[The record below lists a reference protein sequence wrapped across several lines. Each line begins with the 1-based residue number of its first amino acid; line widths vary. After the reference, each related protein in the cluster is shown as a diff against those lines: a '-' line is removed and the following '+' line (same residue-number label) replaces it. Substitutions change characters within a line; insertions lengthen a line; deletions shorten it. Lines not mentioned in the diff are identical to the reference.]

1 MRRRWRSRRAAVAG
15 VLLFGGLLLGLVA
28 LQARAAAREGARGKQ
43 ALVAAERHL
52 NEGRWPEAER
62 ELRTARARFVASGDE
77 LGRLGPLVPASKWV
91 PFVRVQVRGTE
102 GFASAGVLLADAAL
116 QLTHASSALL
126 NPPQPNVPVADSLT
140 ALQSVHTALMQGLEA
155 LDASIAKVAALNG
168 YRLVGPLATA
178 RADLVDRLPPARQ
191 RVARAEAGLRAFL
204 SFAGG
209 GGPRRYLVFSQ
220 NPDEV
225 RPTGGF
231 LGTYGLLTSGPNRLK
246 LERYDGIEALINA
259 PAHEAAARPSAEA
272 PAPFRLVKPSKQ
284 NLANVNA
291 TPDWPA
297 SARLAAELWVRG
309 GEAPVDGVLSF
320 TPDFLARLL
329 KVLGPVEIPSFGET
343 VTAEN
348 LIERADFHTHR
359 ANPGVGGGRKVFVA
373 EAVRLSLERLL
384 QAPASQW
391 RDLGRV
397 AGEGFGS
404 REAMAWSA
412 EEPVETV
419 LHGLGW
425 DGAFVGADGD
435 FVAPSE
441 FEYSAK
447 NGRGLRR
454 TYQHK
459 VVLRADG
466 SARVTTD
473 VAIANTLSPH
483 PVFNLD
489 SLSYVA
495 MYGPRGAVAVEG
507 ADGGEGMTP
516 PDSPE
521 PALDGHPAA
530 GWLRAAPPLG
540 EDRFRVAWEVPRLA
554 IRRGDRS
561 FEYRL
566 TWRHLAAHRGD
577 VVHLAVELP
586 PGWRWQHAA
595 PPKTIDLLAGF
606 SGSWAFHQAKS

>member
-1 MRRRWRSRRAAVAG
+1 MRRPRRVAVAG
-15 VLLFGGLLLGLVA
+15 ALLLGGLFLALVL
-28 LQARAAAREGARGKQ
+28 LQASSSAREASQGKQ

-52 NEGRWPEAER
+52 AAGRWPEAEQS
-62 ELRTARARFVASGDE
+62 LRTARSRFVASGDE
-77 LGRLGPLVPASKWV
+77 LDRLGPLVPASKWV

-116 QLTHASSALL
+116 QVTRAGSALL
-126 NPPQPNVPVADSLT
+126 HPPSPDVPMAESLSS
-140 ALQSVHTALMQGLEA
+140 LQSVHSALADGLTA

-168 YRLVGPLATA
+168 YRLVGPLASA
-178 RADLVDRLPPARQ
+178 RADLVKRLPPARQ
-191 RVARAEAGLRAFL
+191 HVARAEAGLRAFL
-204 SFAGG
+204 SFAGAR
-209 GGPRRYLVFSQ
+209 GPRRYLVFSQ

-231 LGTYGLLTSGPNRLK
+231 LGTYGVLVSGPGGLR
-246 LERYDGIEALINA
+246 LERYDGIEQWITA
-259 PAHEAAARPSAEA
+259 PAHAAAARPSDEA
-272 PAPFRLVKPSKQ
+272 PPPFRLVRPSKQ

-291 TPDWPA
+291 SLDWPA
-297 SARLAAELWVRG
+297 SARLASELWVRG

-329 KVLGPVEIPSFGET
+329 RVLGPVEIPAFGET
-343 VTAEN
+343 VTAAN
-348 LIERADFHTHR
+348 LVERADFHTHR
-359 ANPGVGGGRKVFVA
+359 ATPGIGSGRKAFVA

-384 QAPASQW
+384 SAPASQW

-397 AGEGFGS
+397 AGEGFAA

-454 TYQHK
+454 TYSHS

-466 SARVTTD
+466 SARVSTD
-473 VAIANTLSPH
+473 VVVANTLPPD

-489 SLSYVA
+489 SLSYVV
-495 MYGPRGAVAVEG
+495 MYGPRGGVLAPG
-507 ADGGEGMTP
+507 SGTP
-516 PDSPE
+516 PPDAAE

-530 GWLRAAPPLG
+530 GGWLRAAPPLG
-540 EDRFRVAWEVPRLA
+540 EDRFRVVWDVPRLA
-554 IRRGDRS
+554 ARQSDGS
-561 FEYRL
+561 LVYRL
-566 TWRHLAAHRGD
+566 TWRHLAAHAGD
-577 VVHLAVELP
+577 VVQLKVQLP
-586 PGWRWQHAA
+586 PGWRWQHGE
-595 PPKTIDLLAGF
+595 PPSTVPLSAGF
-606 SGSWAFHQAKS
+606 SKSWAFEQGES

>member
-1 MRRRWRSRRAAVAG
+1 MRRPRRIAVAG
-15 VLLFGGLLLGLVA
+15 VLLLGGLLLGLV
-28 LQARAAAREGARGKQ
+28 LVQAWSSARQASQGKQ

-52 NEGRWPEAER
+52 AAGRWPEAER
-62 ELRTARARFVASGDE
+62 ELRRARSRFVASGDE
-77 LGRLGPLVPASKWV
+77 LDRLGPLVPASKWV

-116 QLTHASSALL
+116 QVTRASSALL
-126 NPPQPNVPVADSLT
+126 NPPSPDVPVAESLSS
-140 ALQSVHTALMQGLEA
+140 LQSVHSALADGLTA

-168 YRLVGPLATA
+168 YRLVGPLASA
-178 RADLVDRLPPARQ
+178 RADLVDRLPPVRQ

-204 SFAGG
+204 SFAGAN
-209 GGPRRYLVFSQ
+209 GPRRYLVFSQ

-231 LGTYGLLTSGPNRLK
+231 LGTYGVLVSGPGGLR
-246 LERYDGIEALINA
+246 LERYDGIEQWINQ
-259 PAHEAAARPSAEA
+259 PSHVGAARSSAEA
-272 PAPFRLVKPSKQ
+272 PPPFRLVRPSKQ

-291 TPDWPA
+291 TVDWPA
-297 SARLAAELWVRG
+297 SARLAAELWARG

-320 TPDFLARLL
+320 TPDFLARVLG
-329 KVLGPVEIPSFGET
+329 VLGPVDIPAFGET

-348 LIERADFHTHR
+348 LVERADFHTHR
-359 ANPGVGGGRKVFVA
+359 ARPGVGTGRKAFVA

-397 AGEGFGS
+397 AGEGFAA

-454 TYQHK
+454 TYSHR

-473 VAIANTLSPH
+473 VVIANTLPPDS
-483 PVFNLD
+483 VFNLD
-489 SLSYVA
+489 SLSYVV
-495 MYGPRGAVAVEG
+495 MYGPRGG
-507 ADGGEGMTP
+507 ALVSAGEGSTP
-516 PDSPE
+516 PDAPE

-540 EDRFRVAWEVPRLA
+540 EDRFRVVWDVPRLA
-554 IRRGDRS
+554 HRQDDGS
-561 FEYRL
+561 MLYRL
-566 TWRHLAAHRGD
+566 TWRHLAAHAGD
-577 VVHLAVELP
+577 TVQLRVELP
-586 PGWRWQHAA
+586 PGWRWKHGE
-595 PPKTIDLLAGF
+595 PPSVVELSAGF
-606 SGSWAFHQAKS
+606 SGSWAFEATNP